1 MMLGVGKGLGKG
13 KERVDW
19 ARDWCLLLLIFF
31 AREDFTTSSCS
42 QGFPKEDLALHF
54 LLLFVV
60 SHLIRRFPVH
70 GGRGGAGTGPNLG
83 LKDRKG
89 FR

>member
-19 ARDWCLLLLIFF
+19 VRDWCLLLLIFF
-31 AREDFTTSSCS
+31 AREDFTKSSCS

-60 SHLIRRFPVH
+60 SPDKKVSCAW
-70 GGRGGAGTGPNLG
+70 GQGRGRDWT
-83 LKDRKG
+83 
-89 FR
+89 

>member
-1 MMLGVGKGLGKG
+1 MMLGVGKGLGNG

-19 ARDWCLLLLIFF
+19 AKDWCLLLLIFF